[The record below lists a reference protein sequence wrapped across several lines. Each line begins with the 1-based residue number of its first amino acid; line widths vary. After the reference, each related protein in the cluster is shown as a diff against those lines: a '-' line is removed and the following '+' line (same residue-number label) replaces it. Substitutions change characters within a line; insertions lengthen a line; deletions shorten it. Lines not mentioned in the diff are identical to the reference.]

1 MQRARAGCAKH
12 ITYVCPVCSP
22 GHLAAGAVLGVSYL
36 DSKCWDLQ
44 MTPQEGKR
52 EGERDGKRF
61 PVILE
66 LPHLVARDQD
76 GPASPWAGFA
86 CCRTSAA
93 SSSSDFRERGADHV
107 SNLKLSFQ
115 ITL

>member
-1 MQRARAGCAKH
+1 
-12 ITYVCPVCSP
+12 
-22 GHLAAGAVLGVSYL
+22 
-36 DSKCWDLQ
+36 

-66 LPHLVARDQD
+66 LPHLVARSQD
-76 GPASPWAGFA
+76 GPASPWALL
-86 CCRTSAA
+86 AA
-93 SSSSDFRERGADHV
+93 GLQLLAEKRGADHV